1 MSKEFKKKL
10 KAARAEVSNHKF
22 GTPAWEAAMVVVRKL
37 VDEQNAAAPK
47 FTHTSVDGDVW
58 SV

>member
-1 MSKEFKKKL
+1 MEKQI
-10 KAARAEVSNHKF
+10 KAARAEVNKHKF

-37 VDEQNAAAPK
+37 VDEQNAAQK
-47 FTHTSVDGDVW
+47 FIHTSIDGDVW